1 MFDIGIG
8 TIVKWSAI
16 LAIVT
21 SIGFGIRAMNEMRLD
36 QIDSAVNSAKLEWT
50 LKENQAI
57 DARERELRE
66 ISRKE
71 RKIIEADLEVERAK
85 VSDLQRMLLI
95 DHDLDRLLQRK
106 PGLILPRVN
115 KGTENYFKALEE
127 ATQ

>member
-1 MFDIGIG
+1 MFGIGI
-8 TIVKWSAI
+8 IVKWSAI
-16 LAIVT
+16 LTIVT
-21 SIGFGIRAMNEMRLD
+21 ALGFGIRAMNEMRLD

-71 RKIIEADLEVERAK
+71 RKVIEADLEVERGK

-115 KGTENYFKALEE
+115 KGTENYFIALEE